1 MDNEQNQINDKFTCE
16 DLKECLNDNL
26 DKHNYS
32 KDEIN
37 NMNDKELF
45 NLWRNMLFTKKVKG

>member
-1 MDNEQNQINDKFTCE
+1 MDNEQNHINDKFISE

-32 KDEIN
+32 KEEIN

-45 NLWRNMLFTKKVKG
+45 NLWRNMLFTKK